1 MAEDAHLAVNVYN
14 APPSI
19 GVHVGGRRMYLGSGS
34 EATTKILEKSAE
46 SFVQAKTDS
55 RQSTEAVWDVCKEFK
70 AKTGAGKKR
79 KLVSLLEANEVAKR
93 LASKKHK
100 TEEDDAESK
109 APSVKSDDEEKG
121 KGDEVSAWLY
131 MGLRTD

>member
-1 MAEDAHLAVNVYN
+1 
-14 APPSI
+14 
-19 GVHVGGRRMYLGSGS
+19 
-34 EATTKILEKSAE
+34 
-46 SFVQAKTDS
+46 
-55 RQSTEAVWDVCKEFK
+55 VWDVCKEFK
-70 AKTGAGKKR
+70 AKTAAGKKR

-100 TEEDDAESK
+100 TEDDDESK

-121 KGDEVSAWLY
+121 KGDEVSAWLH